1 MKILAYLCT
10 IKLKTNKIME
20 KAVFIKELT
29 KVLTG
34 FNFDEEMNTGKYISG
49 DKKVPQIEYKDENKA
64 TVRVEGV
71 RSIYISPKMGT
82 ETVLFYY
89 AIIKTRGQKRE
100 YRRKKFYDAEIDK
113 VFLSGKTYEL
123 LLQEFKNQLTLVNG

>member
-1 MKILAYLCT
+1 MDKIKFT
-10 IKLKTNKIME
+10 
-20 KAVFIKELT
+20 KELSE
-29 KVLTG
+29 VLTG